1 MVAHIHIPRSN
12 GISSIRIMDHHSS
25 LHLPSNLNLI
35 EKIIIDVNKQ
45 YYSTGVSEKFKLDG
59 YIAIGV
65 YPGDFYN
72 GERLAVA
79 IIYVFERRT
88 SVLERK
94 LRAISGR
101 ARSSARKSTWLL
113 TKLLSEIKLDQKKLN
128 QKKLD
133 QNMPY
138 LSHSMAFYGEWI
150 SKALEETRWSR
161 VQIPPSPLQLFKVE
175 ETT

>member
-1 MVAHIHIPRSN
+1 
-12 GISSIRIMDHHSS
+12 MDHHSS

-94 LRAISGR
+94 LRAILGR

-113 TKLLSEIKLDQKKLN
+113 TKLLSEIKLDQKKL
-128 QKKLD
+128 D

-138 LSHSMAFYGEWI
+138 LFHSMAFYGEWI
-150 SKALEETRWSR
+150 SKALEETRWSG